1 MSLITLIVVIVVVGL
16 ILWLVETYVPMP
28 LIIKRILEAIVVLV
42 LILWILQGF
51 GLLGPLTS
59 IKI

>member
-1 MSLITLIVVIVVVGL
+1 MSLIMLIIVIAVVGL
-16 ILWLVETYVPMP
+16 LLWLVETYVPMP
-28 LIIKRILEAIVVLV
+28 LIIKRILEAVVVLV

-59 IKI
+59 IKV